1 MGEQIKQLFFTCR
14 FPTKVGG
21 KSTRA
26 VSAAMVMVT
35 RGSFCDQ
42 HQTSQWGRF
51 WSQESKRKSSQKS
64 VLKILKKSSQFHDQY
79 QQHQSHGSSSL
90 LCLQFMFLDKIGPFL
105 GIIDLFLLQK
115 KYAKILN
122 LKLTLLDTFNNNQHL
137 ELTWGPILWQA
148 PLIDLKDLPIF
159 TIINHYSPTFQ
170 PMLAFYLGAHF
181 VTSSFDRFE
190 RAADKRWG
198 HKKRLSRKNIQS
210 GRKMQWKMCWFVKSI
225 LQNER
230 YKIMNIYL

>member
-1 MGEQIKQLFFTCR
+1 
-14 FPTKVGG
+14 
-21 KSTRA
+21 
-26 VSAAMVMVT
+26 
-35 RGSFCDQ
+35 
-42 HQTSQWGRF
+42 
-51 WSQESKRKSSQKS
+51 
-64 VLKILKKSSQFHDQY
+64 
-79 QQHQSHGSSSL
+79 
-90 LCLQFMFLDKIGPFL
+90 MFLDKIGPFL

-198 HKKRLSRKNIQS
+198 HKKKRLSRKNIQS
-210 GRKMQWKMCWFVKSI
+210 GRKISVDLSKVFWRSI
-225 LQNER
+225 SI
-230 YKIMNIYL
+230 YKICCNFFCVFSYSAIIIFACWLVREIVQVFVIARWQSSYQVFIWTLLLSYYSYIIIFIKYLYFWIYLSSIFVILSSVYLDTTPLLLLVLHHYICYISHYQLW